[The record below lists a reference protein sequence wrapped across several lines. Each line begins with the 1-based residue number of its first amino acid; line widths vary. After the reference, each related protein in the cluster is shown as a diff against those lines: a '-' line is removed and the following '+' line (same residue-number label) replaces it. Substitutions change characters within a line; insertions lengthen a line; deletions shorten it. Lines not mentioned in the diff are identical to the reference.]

1 MGAAAAIVLAYLI
14 GSVDF
19 AVWVARARG
28 VDIYSTGSGNPGAAN
43 VMRNLGFRAAAPVM
57 LGDMAK
63 GALAAAIG
71 TWLGGGDTVAWW
83 AGLAAV
89 IGHCFPVWHHFKGGK
104 GVATAFGVA
113 LWIEPLLGLG
123 MVALWLG
130 LLAATRISSIGSLAA
145 IAALVPVL
153 AVMGRPGEVLL
164 PAGLMTLVVVARH
177 AENIRSLASGRE
189 RKILDQPPP

>member
-130 LLAATRISSIGSLAA
+130 LLAATHISSIGSLAA